1 MVGRKTTDLL
11 DPLKTNETVTAMST
25 AQETTKSIA
34 YVFPGQGSQAV
45 GMGKDLYLNSSAAR
59 EVFNEVDDALGR
71 SLSETMFN
79 GEAEDLTRTENAQP
93 AILTT
98 SIAAWRTLEEV
109 SDSVAIP
116 DVTAGHSLGEYSAL
130 VVAGVLSVSDA
141 VKLVCERGR
150 LMQYACDER
159 PGGMAALIG
168 IDEVTVAEICREAGV
183 DMSTVNTPEQIII
196 AGEHRGLA
204 VALDMASARGAK
216 KAIPLS
222 VGGAFHSALMSP
234 AQNGLDEAIDSVDFQ
249 DPLVPIIGN
258 VDAQPLETA
267 EDVKSELR
275 RQLTS
280 CVQWNNG
287 VQHMLDNG
295 VDEFVEM
302 GNGKI
307 LSGMI
312 RRINRRSKVVNL
324 SDYDTVW
331 QYAAA

>member
-1 MVGRKTTDLL
+1 M
-11 DPLKTNETVTAMST
+11 TATLEASKST
-25 AQETTKSIA
+25 AF
-34 YVFPGQGSQAV
+34 VFPGQGSQAV
-45 GMGKDLYLNSSAAR
+45 GMGKDLYLNSATAR
-59 EVFNEVDDALGR
+59 EVFDEVDDVLQR
-71 SLSETMFN
+71 SLSDIMFN
-79 GEAEDLTRTENAQP
+79 GPGEDLTRTENAQP
-93 AILTT
+93 AILTA
-98 SIAAWRTLEEV
+98 SIAAWRTLEEATE
-109 SDSVAIP
+109 SVAVP
-116 DVTAGHSLGEYSAL
+116 DMTAGHSLGEYSAL

-150 LMQYACDER
+150 LMQLACDER

-222 VGGAFHSALMSP
+222 VGGAFHSGLMSP
-234 AQNGLDEAIDSVDFQ
+234 AQSGLDDAIESVDFQ

-258 VDAQPLETA
+258 VDAEPLETA
-267 EDVKSELR
+267 DDVKYELR

-287 VQHMLDNG
+287 IRHMLDNG
-295 VDEFVEM
+295 VNEFVEM

-312 RRINRRSKVVNL
+312 RRIERRTNVVNL
-324 SDYDTVW
+324 ADYDAVW
-331 QYAAA
+331 DYAAA

>member
-1 MVGRKTTDLL
+1 MIQEIGCLSNATT
-11 DPLKTNETVTAMST
+11 ETKMTAT
-25 AQETTKSIA
+25 ATATA

-45 GMGKDLYLNSSAAR
+45 GMGKDLFLNSSSAR
-59 EVFNEVDDALGR
+59 EVFEEVDDVLGR
-71 SLSETMFN
+71 KLSDVMFD
-79 GEAEDLTRTENAQP
+79 GPADELTRTENAQP
-93 AILTT
+93 AILAT
-98 SIAAWRTLEEV
+98 SVATWRALEEAT
-109 SDSVAIP
+109 DSVAIP
-116 DVTAGHSLGEYSAL
+116 DMTAGHSLGEYSAL

-141 VKLVCERGR
+141 VNLVCERGR
-150 LMQYACDER
+150 LMQLACDER

-222 VGGAFHSALMSP
+222 VGGAFHSGLMSP
-234 AQNGLDEAIDSVDFQ
+234 AQSGLDEAIESTNFQ
-249 DPLVPIIGN
+249 DPIVPIIGN
-258 VDAQPLETA
+258 VDAKPLQTA
-267 EDVKSELR
+267 EDVKSELQ

-280 CVQWNNG
+280 CVQWSSG
-287 VQHMLDNG
+287 VRHMLDNE
-295 VDEFVEM
+295 VSEFVEM

-312 RRINRRSKVVNL
+312 KRIDRRVNIVNL
-324 SDYDTVW
+324 SDFDGVCE
-331 QYAAA
+331 YAAA

>member
-1 MVGRKTTDLL
+1 M
-11 DPLKTNETVTAMST
+11 TAALAASNST
-25 AQETTKSIA
+25 AF
-34 YVFPGQGSQAV
+34 VFPGQGSQAV
-45 GMGKDLYLNSSAAR
+45 GMGKDLYLNSSSAR
-59 EVFNEVDDALGR
+59 EVFDEVDDVLGR
-71 SLSETMFN
+71 SLSDVMFN
-79 GEAEDLTRTENAQP
+79 GPSEDLTRTENAQP
-93 AILTT
+93 AILTA
-98 SIAAWRTLEEV
+98 SIAAWRTLEEATE
-109 SDSVAIP
+109 SVAIP
-116 DVTAGHSLGEYSAL
+116 DMAAGHSLGEYSAL
-130 VVAGVLSVSDA
+130 VVAGVLSVTDA
-141 VKLVCERGR
+141 VRLVCERGR
-150 LMQYACDER
+150 LMQLACDER

-222 VGGAFHSALMSP
+222 VGGAFHSGLMSP
-234 AQNGLDEAIDSVDFQ
+234 AQSGLDEAIDSTEFQ

-258 VDAQPLETA
+258 VDAQPLQTA

-287 VQHMLDNG
+287 IRHMLDDG

-302 GNGKI
+302 GNGRI
-307 LSGMI
+307 LGGMI
-312 RRINRRSKVVNL
+312 RRIDRRAKVVNL
-324 SDYDTVW
+324 NEYDAVW
-331 QYAAA
+331 DYAAA

>member
-1 MVGRKTTDLL
+1 MTTA
-11 DPLKTNETVTAMST
+11 PAASRST
-25 AQETTKSIA
+25 AF
-34 YVFPGQGSQAV
+34 VFPGQGSQAV
-45 GMGKDLYLNSSAAR
+45 GMGKDLYLNSVSAR
-59 EVFNEVDDALGR
+59 EVFDEIDDVLGR
-71 SLSETMFN
+71 SLSDVMFN
-79 GEAEDLTRTENAQP
+79 GSTEELTRTENAQP

-98 SIAAWRTLEEV
+98 SIAAWRTLEEATETV
-109 SDSVAIP
+109 VVP
-116 DVTAGHSLGEYSAL
+116 DMTAGHSLGEYSAL

-141 VKLVCERGR
+141 VRLVCERGR
-150 LMQYACDER
+150 LMQLACDER

-222 VGGAFHSALMSP
+222 VGGAFHSGLMSP
-234 AQNGLDEAIDSVDFQ
+234 AQSGLNEAIDSVEFQ

-258 VDAQPLETA
+258 VDARPLQTA
-267 EDVKSELR
+267 EEVKSELR

-280 CVQWNNG
+280 CVQWSNG
-287 VQHMLDNG
+287 IRHMLDNG

-302 GNGKI
+302 GNGRI

-312 RRINRRSKVVNL
+312 RRIERRINVVNMGE
-324 SDYDTVW
+324 YDAVW
-331 QYAAA
+331 EYAAA

>member
-1 MVGRKTTDLL
+1 M
-11 DPLKTNETVTAMST
+11 TATLEASKST
-25 AQETTKSIA
+25 AF
-34 YVFPGQGSQAV
+34 VFPGQGSQAV
-45 GMGKDLYLNSSAAR
+45 GMGKDLYLNSASAR
-59 EVFNEVDDALGR
+59 EVFDEVDDVLQR
-71 SLSETMFN
+71 SLSDTMFN
-79 GEAEDLTRTENAQP
+79 GPSEDLTRTENAQP
-93 AILTT
+93 AILTA
-98 SIAAWRTLEEV
+98 SIAAWRTLEEATE
-109 SDSVAIP
+109 SVAVP
-116 DVTAGHSLGEYSAL
+116 DMTAGHSLGEYSAL

-150 LMQYACDER
+150 LMQLACDER

-222 VGGAFHSALMSP
+222 VGGAFHSGLMSP
-234 AQNGLDEAIDSVDFQ
+234 AQSGLDEAIESVDFQ

-258 VDAQPLETA
+258 VDAKPLETA
-267 EDVKSELR
+267 DDVKYELR

-287 VQHMLDNG
+287 IRHMLDNG

-312 RRINRRSKVVNL
+312 RRIERRAKVVNL
-324 SDYDTVW
+324 ADYDAVW
-331 QYAAA
+331 DYAAA

>member
-1 MVGRKTTDLL
+1 M
-11 DPLKTNETVTAMST
+11 TATLEASKST
-25 AQETTKSIA
+25 AF
-34 YVFPGQGSQAV
+34 VFPGQGSQAV
-45 GMGKDLYLNSSAAR
+45 GMGKDLYLNSASAR
-59 EVFNEVDDALGR
+59 EVFDEVDDVLQR
-71 SLSETMFN
+71 SLSDIMFN
-79 GEAEDLTRTENAQP
+79 GPSEDLTRTENAQP
-93 AILTT
+93 AILTA
-98 SIAAWRTLEEV
+98 SIAAWRTLEEATE
-109 SDSVAIP
+109 SVAVP
-116 DVTAGHSLGEYSAL
+116 DMTAGHSLGEYSAL

-150 LMQYACDER
+150 LMQLACDER

-222 VGGAFHSALMSP
+222 VGGAFHSGLMSP
-234 AQNGLDEAIDSVDFQ
+234 AQSGLDEAIESVDFQ

-258 VDAQPLETA
+258 VDAKPLETA
-267 EDVKSELR
+267 DDVKYELR

-287 VQHMLDNG
+287 IRHMLDND

-312 RRINRRSKVVNL
+312 RRIERRAKVVNL
-324 SDYDTVW
+324 ADYDAVW
-331 QYAAA
+331 DYAAA

>member
-1 MVGRKTTDLL
+1 M
-11 DPLKTNETVTAMST
+11 TAALAASNST
-25 AQETTKSIA
+25 AF
-34 YVFPGQGSQAV
+34 VFPGQGSQAV
-45 GMGKDLYLNSSAAR
+45 GMGKDLYLNSSSAR
-59 EVFNEVDDALGR
+59 EVFDEVDDVLGR
-71 SLSETMFN
+71 SLSDVMFN
-79 GEAEDLTRTENAQP
+79 GPSDELTRTENAQP
-93 AILTT
+93 AILTA
-98 SIAAWRTLEEV
+98 SIAAWQTLEEATE
-109 SDSVAIP
+109 SVAIP
-116 DVTAGHSLGEYSAL
+116 DMAAGHSLGEYSAL

-141 VKLVCERGR
+141 VRLVCERGR
-150 LMQYACDER
+150 LMQLACDER

-222 VGGAFHSALMSP
+222 VGGAFHSGLMSP
-234 AQNGLDEAIDSVDFQ
+234 AQSGLDEAIDSTEFQ

-258 VDAQPLETA
+258 VDAQPLQTA

-287 VQHMLDNG
+287 IRHMLDDG

-302 GNGKI
+302 GNGRI
-307 LSGMI
+307 LGGMI
-312 RRINRRSKVVNL
+312 RRIDRRAKVVSLNE
-324 SDYDTVW
+324 YDAVW
-331 QYAAA
+331 DYAAA

>member
-1 MVGRKTTDLL
+1 M
-11 DPLKTNETVTAMST
+11 TAALAASNST
-25 AQETTKSIA
+25 AF
-34 YVFPGQGSQAV
+34 VFPGQGSQAV
-45 GMGKDLYLNSSAAR
+45 GMGKDLYLNSSSAR
-59 EVFNEVDDALGR
+59 EVFDEVDDVLGR
-71 SLSETMFN
+71 SLSDVMFN
-79 GEAEDLTRTENAQP
+79 GPSEDLTRTENAQP
-93 AILTT
+93 AILTA
-98 SIAAWRTLEEV
+98 SIAAWRTLEEATE
-109 SDSVAIP
+109 SVAIP
-116 DVTAGHSLGEYSAL
+116 DMAAGHSLGEYSAL

-141 VKLVCERGR
+141 VRLVCERGR
-150 LMQYACDER
+150 LMQLACDER

-222 VGGAFHSALMSP
+222 VGGAFHSGLMSP
-234 AQNGLDEAIDSVDFQ
+234 AQSGLDEAIDSTEFQ

-258 VDAQPLETA
+258 VDAQPLQTA

-287 VQHMLDNG
+287 IRHMLDDG

-302 GNGKI
+302 GNGRI
-307 LSGMI
+307 LGGMI
-312 RRINRRSKVVNL
+312 RRIDRRAKIVNL
-324 SDYDTVW
+324 NEYDAVW
-331 QYAAA
+331 DYAAA

>member
-1 MVGRKTTDLL
+1 M
-11 DPLKTNETVTAMST
+11 TATLEASKST
-25 AQETTKSIA
+25 AF
-34 YVFPGQGSQAV
+34 VFPGQGSQAV
-45 GMGKDLYLNSSAAR
+45 GMGKDLYLNSASAR
-59 EVFNEVDDALGR
+59 EVFDEVDDVLQQP
-71 SLSETMFN
+71 LSDIMFN
-79 GEAEDLTRTENAQP
+79 GPNEDLTRTENAQP
-93 AILTT
+93 AILTA
-98 SIAAWRTLEEV
+98 SIAAWRTLEEATE
-109 SDSVAIP
+109 SVAVP
-116 DVTAGHSLGEYSAL
+116 DMTAGHSLGEYSAL

-150 LMQYACDER
+150 LMQLACDER

-222 VGGAFHSALMSP
+222 VGGAFHSGLMSP
-234 AQNGLDEAIDSVDFQ
+234 AQSGLDAAIESVEFQ
-249 DPLVPIIGN
+249 DPLVPIVGN
-258 VDAQPLETA
+258 VDAEPLETA
-267 EDVKSELR
+267 DDVKYELR

-287 VQHMLDNG
+287 IRHMLDNG

-312 RRINRRSKVVNL
+312 RRIERRTKVVNL
-324 SDYDTVW
+324 SDYDAVW
-331 QYAAA
+331 DYAAA

>member
-1 MVGRKTTDLL
+1 M
-11 DPLKTNETVTAMST
+11 TAALAASNST
-25 AQETTKSIA
+25 AF
-34 YVFPGQGSQAV
+34 VFPGQGSQAV
-45 GMGKDLYLNSSAAR
+45 GMGKDLYLNSSSAR
-59 EVFNEVDDALGR
+59 EVFDEVDDVLGR
-71 SLSETMFN
+71 SLSDIMFN
-79 GEAEDLTRTENAQP
+79 GPSDELTRTENAQP
-93 AILTT
+93 AILTA
-98 SIAAWRTLEEV
+98 SIAAWRTLEEATE
-109 SDSVAIP
+109 SVAIP
-116 DVTAGHSLGEYSAL
+116 DMAAGHSLGEYSAL

-141 VKLVCERGR
+141 VRLVCERGR
-150 LMQYACDER
+150 LMQLACDER

-222 VGGAFHSALMSP
+222 VGGAFHSGLMSP
-234 AQNGLDEAIDSVDFQ
+234 AQSGLDEAIDSTEFQ

-258 VDAQPLETA
+258 VDAQPLQTA

-287 VQHMLDNG
+287 IRHMLDDG

-302 GNGKI
+302 GNGRI
-307 LSGMI
+307 LGGMI
-312 RRINRRSKVVNL
+312 RRIDRRAKVVNL
-324 SDYDTVW
+324 NEYDAVW
-331 QYAAA
+331 DYAAA

>member
-1 MVGRKTTDLL
+1 M
-11 DPLKTNETVTAMST
+11 TAALEASKST
-25 AQETTKSIA
+25 AF
-34 YVFPGQGSQAV
+34 VFPGQGSQAV
-45 GMGKDLYLNSSAAR
+45 GMGKDLYLNSASAR
-59 EVFNEVDDALGR
+59 EVFEEVDDVLQR
-71 SLSETMFN
+71 SLSDIMFN
-79 GEAEDLTRTENAQP
+79 GPGEELTRTENAQP
-93 AILTT
+93 AILTA
-98 SIAAWRTLEEV
+98 SIAAWRTLEEATE
-109 SDSVAIP
+109 SVAVP
-116 DVTAGHSLGEYSAL
+116 DMTAGHSLGEYSAL

-150 LMQYACDER
+150 LMQLACDER

-222 VGGAFHSALMSP
+222 VGGAFHSGLMSP
-234 AQNGLDEAIDSVDFQ
+234 AQSGLDEAIESVDFQ

-258 VDAQPLETA
+258 VDAKPLETA
-267 EDVKSELR
+267 DDVKYELR

-287 VQHMLDNG
+287 IRHMLDNG

-312 RRINRRSKVVNL
+312 RRIERRTKVVNIA
-324 SDYDTVW
+324 DYDAVW
-331 QYAAA
+331 DYAAA

>member
-1 MVGRKTTDLL
+1 MTAT
-11 DPLKTNETVTAMST
+11 LKASKST
-25 AQETTKSIA
+25 AF
-34 YVFPGQGSQAV
+34 VFPGQGSQAV
-45 GMGKDLYLNSSAAR
+45 GMGKDLYLNSASAR
-59 EVFNEVDDALGR
+59 EVFDEVDDVLQR
-71 SLSETMFN
+71 SLSDIMFN
-79 GEAEDLTRTENAQP
+79 GPSEDLTRTENAQP
-93 AILTT
+93 AILTA
-98 SIAAWRTLEEV
+98 SIAAWRTLEEATE
-109 SDSVAIP
+109 SVAVP
-116 DVTAGHSLGEYSAL
+116 DMTAGHSLGEYSAL

-150 LMQYACDER
+150 LMQLACDER

-168 IDEVTVAEICREAGV
+168 IDEVTVAEICRESGV

-222 VGGAFHSALMSP
+222 VGGAFHSGLMSP
-234 AQNGLDEAIDSVDFQ
+234 AQSGLDDAIESVDFQ

-258 VDAQPLETA
+258 VDAKPLETA
-267 EDVKSELR
+267 DDVKYELR

-287 VQHMLDNG
+287 IRHMLDNG

-312 RRINRRSKVVNL
+312 RRIERRTNVVNL
-324 SDYDTVW
+324 ADYDAVW
-331 QYAAA
+331 DYAAA

>member
-1 MVGRKTTDLL
+1 M
-11 DPLKTNETVTAMST
+11 TATLEASKST
-25 AQETTKSIA
+25 AF
-34 YVFPGQGSQAV
+34 VFPGQGSQAV
-45 GMGKDLYLNSSAAR
+45 GMGKDLYLNSASAR
-59 EVFNEVDDALGR
+59 EVFDEVDDVLQR
-71 SLSETMFN
+71 PLSDIMFN
-79 GEAEDLTRTENAQP
+79 GPSEDLTRTENAQP
-93 AILTT
+93 AILTA
-98 SIAAWRTLEEV
+98 SIAAWRTLEEATE
-109 SDSVAIP
+109 SVAVP
-116 DVTAGHSLGEYSAL
+116 DMTAGHSLGEYSAL

-150 LMQYACDER
+150 LMQLACDER

-222 VGGAFHSALMSP
+222 VGGAFHSGLMSP
-234 AQNGLDEAIDSVDFQ
+234 AQSGLDDAIESVNFQ

-258 VDAQPLETA
+258 VDAKPLETSD
-267 EDVKSELR
+267 DVKYELR

-287 VQHMLDNG
+287 IRHMLDNG

-307 LSGMI
+307 LGGMI
-312 RRINRRSKVVNL
+312 KRIERRAKVVNL
-324 SDYDTVW
+324 ADYDAVW
-331 QYAAA
+331 DYAAA

>member
-1 MVGRKTTDLL
+1 M
-11 DPLKTNETVTAMST
+11 TATLEASKST
-25 AQETTKSIA
+25 AF
-34 YVFPGQGSQAV
+34 VFPGQGSQAV
-45 GMGKDLYLNSSAAR
+45 GMGKDLYLNSASAR
-59 EVFNEVDDALGR
+59 EVFDEVDDVLQR
-71 SLSETMFN
+71 SLSDIMFN
-79 GEAEDLTRTENAQP
+79 GPSEDLTRTENAQP
-93 AILTT
+93 AILTA
-98 SIAAWRTLEEV
+98 SIAAWRTLEEATE
-109 SDSVAIP
+109 SVAVP
-116 DVTAGHSLGEYSAL
+116 DMTAGHSLGEYSSL

-150 LMQYACDER
+150 LMQLACDER

-222 VGGAFHSALMSP
+222 VGGAFHSGLMSP
-234 AQNGLDEAIDSVDFQ
+234 AQSGLDKAIESVDFQ

-258 VDAQPLETA
+258 VDAKPLETA
-267 EDVKSELR
+267 DDVKYELR

-287 VQHMLDNG
+287 IRHMLDNG

-312 RRINRRSKVVNL
+312 RRIERRAKVVNVA
-324 SDYDTVW
+324 DYDAVW
-331 QYAAA
+331 EYAAA

>member
-1 MVGRKTTDLL
+1 M
-11 DPLKTNETVTAMST
+11 TATLEASKST
-25 AQETTKSIA
+25 AF
-34 YVFPGQGSQAV
+34 VFPGQGSQAV
-45 GMGKDLYLNSSAAR
+45 GMGKDLYLNSASAR
-59 EVFNEVDDALGR
+59 EVFEEVDDVLQR
-71 SLSETMFN
+71 SLSDIMFN
-79 GEAEDLTRTENAQP
+79 GPGEDLTRTENAQP
-93 AILTT
+93 AILTA
-98 SIAAWRTLEEV
+98 SIAAWRTLEEATE
-109 SDSVAIP
+109 SVAVP
-116 DVTAGHSLGEYSAL
+116 DMTAGHSLGEYSAL

-150 LMQYACDER
+150 LMQLACDER

-222 VGGAFHSALMSP
+222 VGGAFHSGLMSP
-234 AQNGLDEAIDSVDFQ
+234 AQSGLDEAIESVDFQ

-258 VDAQPLETA
+258 VDAKPLETA
-267 EDVKSELR
+267 DDVKYELR

-287 VQHMLDNG
+287 IRHMLDNG

-312 RRINRRSKVVNL
+312 RRIERRTNVVNL
-324 SDYDTVW
+324 ADYDAVW
-331 QYAAA
+331 DYAAA

>member
-1 MVGRKTTDLL
+1 M
-11 DPLKTNETVTAMST
+11 TATLEASKST
-25 AQETTKSIA
+25 AF
-34 YVFPGQGSQAV
+34 VFPGQGSQAV
-45 GMGKDLYLNSSAAR
+45 GMGKDLYLNSASAR
-59 EVFNEVDDALGR
+59 EVFDEVDDVLQR
-71 SLSETMFN
+71 PLSDIMFN
-79 GEAEDLTRTENAQP
+79 GPSEDLTRTENAQP
-93 AILTT
+93 AILTA
-98 SIAAWRTLEEV
+98 SIAAWRTLEEATE
-109 SDSVAIP
+109 SVAVP
-116 DVTAGHSLGEYSAL
+116 DMTAGHSLGEYSAL

-150 LMQYACDER
+150 LMQLACDER

-222 VGGAFHSALMSP
+222 VGGAFHSGLMSP
-234 AQNGLDEAIDSVDFQ
+234 AQSGLDEAIESVEFQ
-249 DPLVPIIGN
+249 DPLVPIVGN
-258 VDAQPLETA
+258 VDAEPLETA
-267 EDVKSELR
+267 DDVKYELR

-287 VQHMLDNG
+287 IRHMLDNG

-312 RRINRRSKVVNL
+312 RRIERRTKVVNL
-324 SDYDTVW
+324 SDYDAVW
-331 QYAAA
+331 DYAAA